1 VAIDLIIFDCDG
13 VLVDSETIACRTHA
27 AVLTRYGYPIT
38 SDQVFDRFLG
48 RSARQAH
55 AEVEAEL
62 GCALPDQYHTALQDE
77 LYRTFEIELE
87 AIAGIHETL
96 DQIMLSTCVA
106 SSGSHQRM
114 RISLGRARLYER
126 FAPNIFSSSEVA
138 NGKPAPDL
146 FLFAAE
152 KMKTKPERCLV
163 VEDSV
168 SGITA
173 ARAAGMT
180 VLGFCGG
187 SHCRDG
193 HAATLRAAG
202 AHEIFSDMRQLPALI
217 ARNRTLIAGFSAP

>member
-1 VAIDLIIFDCDG
+1 MAPDLIIFDCDG
-13 VLVDSETIACRTHA
+13 VLVDSEIIACRVHA
-27 AVLTRYGYPIT
+27 SVLTRYGYPIT
-38 SDQVFDRFLG
+38 SEQVFDRFLG

-55 AEVEAEL
+55 AEVETEL
-62 GCALPDQYHTALQDE
+62 GRALPDAYHAALQDE
-77 LYRTFEIELE
+77 LYRTFESELE
-87 AIAGIHETL
+87 AVAGIHEAL
-96 DQIMLSTCVA
+96 DEIALPACVA
-106 SSGSHQRM
+106 SSGSHRRM
-114 RISLGRARLYER
+114 RITLGRTRLFER
-126 FAPNIFSSSEVA
+126 FAPNIFSASEVA

-152 KMKTKPERCLV
+152 RMKTRPERCLV

-168 SGITA
+168 SGVTA

-202 AHEIFSDMRQLPALI
+202 AHGTFDDMRQLPGLVVENHAF
-217 ARNRTLIAGFSAP
+217 IAGFSAT

>member
-1 VAIDLIIFDCDG
+1 VPIDLIIFDCDG

-27 AVLTRYGYPIT
+27 RVLTRYGYPIT
-38 SDQVFDRFLG
+38 SEQVFDRFLG

-62 GCALPDQYHTALQDE
+62 GRALPDEYHATLQDE
-77 LYRTFEIELE
+77 LYRTFEAELE

-96 DQIMLSTCVA
+96 DQISLAVCVA

-114 RISLGRARLYER
+114 RISLGRTRLYEK
-126 FAPNIFSSSEVA
+126 FAPNIFSASEVA

-146 FLFAAE
+146 FLYAAE
-152 KMKTKPERCLV
+152 KMRKKPGLCLV
-163 VEDSV
+163 IEDSI

-180 VLGFCGG
+180 VLGFHGG

-193 HAATLRAAG
+193 HAATLRTAG
-202 AHEIFSDMRQLPALI
+202 AHGTCDDMRQLPALI
-217 ARNRTLIAGFSAP
+217 AQNHSLIAGFSAA